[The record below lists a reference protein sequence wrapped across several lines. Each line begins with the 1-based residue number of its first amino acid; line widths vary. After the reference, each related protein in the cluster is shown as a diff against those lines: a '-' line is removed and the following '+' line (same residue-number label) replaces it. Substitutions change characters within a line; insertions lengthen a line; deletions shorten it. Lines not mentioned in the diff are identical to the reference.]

1 MSIHYLNEIT
11 SDRDRGTW
19 RIIAKITH
27 MWRII
32 GEKNNQSWFNG
43 CKVRLNIINCFYKLF
58 IKVINNKYEDSNI
71 VFMIIN

>member
-32 GEKNNQSWFNG
+32 GEK
-43 CKVRLNIINCFYKLF
+43 KINLDLMDAK
-58 IKVINNKYEDSNI
+58 
-71 VFMIIN
+71 